1 MKRLRLTS
9 VSTSSPRSSFGQA
22 SENAPGRRRR
32 PWPIPMCRH
41 VMYTVYYVILRTYN
55 TAWPKMSENVIISM
69 HMCICICIYVFVLY
83 SDDCIIYITVIYSA
97 TPNPSTVVAL
107 LHVWLPSMG
116 QIQDLGPK
124 IWWIYHKFLPRSM
137 GKCPWYNND
146 TSLEVSLL

>member
-69 HMCICICIYVFVLY
+69 HMCICIYVYTCLY
-83 SDDCIIYITVIYSA
+83 YILMIAS
-97 TPNPSTVVAL
+97 STSPL
-107 LHVWLPSMG
+107 FIQQLPTRPPWLSSMAG
-116 QIQDLGPK
+116 CHQWDKSK
-124 IWWIYHKFLPRSM
+124 IWVQKYGGFITNF
-137 GKCPWYNND
+137 CPGPWENVHD
-146 TSLEVSLL
+146 TIMIHH